1 MSNLVESEEAKREL
15 KLIFTKEGMKVQKKI
30 RKFFGGEEKWIDDD
44 ELSYQEIN
52 VTGINGFKLTV
63 DKIDTVIENGNL
75 KSLILHVTDYSRNPP
90 TPPPPPPPPT
100 TPPPQKQGI
109 FIQGE
114 FIKCRFQYEILVN
127 TANWL
132 IAKGPLTTKGVPI
145 KAAGRPAAMTNLI
158 NSRRE
163 NDKAPRH
170 ENGEYFSTPKEL
182 INGWWIET
190 RYGLPSAKKNAKH
203 LMVLCGYS
211 ESDLK
216 VRGFEIQPRSRGE

>member
-90 TPPPPPPPPT
+90 TPPPTPPPPPPT
-100 TPPPQKQGI
+100 PP
-109 FIQGE
+109 
-114 FIKCRFQYEILVN
+114 
-127 TANWL
+127 
-132 IAKGPLTTKGVPI
+132 
-145 KAAGRPAAMTNLI
+145 
-158 NSRRE
+158 
-163 NDKAPRH
+163 
-170 ENGEYFSTPKEL
+170 
-182 INGWWIET
+182 
-190 RYGLPSAKKNAKH
+190 KKKRNF
-203 LMVLCGYS
+203 YN
-211 ESDLK
+211 
-216 VRGFEIQPRSRGE
+216 

>member
-1 MSNLVESEEAKREL
+1 MSNLVEGEEAKREL
-15 KLIFTKEGMKVQKKI
+15 KLIFTKEGMKVQKKN
-30 RKFFGGEEKWIDDD
+30 RKIFGGEWKWIDDD
-44 ELSYQEIN
+44 ELSYKEIN
-52 VTGINGFKLTV
+52 VSGINGFKLTV

-75 KSLILHVTDYSRNPP
+75 KSLILHITDYSRR
-90 TPPPPPPPPT
+90 TPPPPPPPP
-100 TPPPQKQGI
+100 PPPIQGI
-109 FIQGE
+109 IIQGE

-132 IAKGPLTTKGVPI
+132 VAKGPLTTKGVPI
-145 KAAGRPAAMTNLI
+145 KAAGRPAAMTYLI

-163 NDKAPRH
+163 NDEAPRH
-170 ENGEYFSTPKEL
+170 ENGVYFSTPKKL

-203 LMVLCGYS
+203 LMVLCSYS

-216 VRGFEIQPRSRGE
+216 VIGFEIQTRSGGE